1 MRGIIKKMR
10 FIDHCPT
17 LTTHSRQMESMRVLK
32 NEILVV
38 EEKERRPTD
47 IMYSARRDVDQQLIY
62 KYMSVELAGK
72 KMKSAT

>member
-17 LTTHSRQMESMRVLK
+17 LTTHFRQMESMRVLK
-32 NEILVV
+32 NEILAV

-47 IMYSARRDVDQQLIY
+47 IMYSARRDVDQQQIY
-62 KYMSVELAGK
+62 KYMSVELAK
-72 KMKSAT
+72 KK